1 MRSTGNCYRNY
12 ILVFFITVS
21 LSTLSQ
27 TSHGEVA
34 SLQDN
39 YGPRE
44 KSSYAPAKFS
54 YSKQTDSYLTNV
66 QGKLSRKLF
75 EDTNDE
81 TLADL
86 NFEYGRL
93 FSLVGTDYQA
103 FGYLTAQIDSD
114 NQMRLNSSLGHYIPA
129 IDGELLF
136 SYRLL
141 GKNLNKT
148 LAQSG
153 SINDKIYENSFAT
166 NYTRYSNSFL
176 RETSINYSCSFIP
189 GETLRRTRTPHGEQQ
204 QNTASLLDGFSN
216 TTTHEVV
223 AQMAFGY
230 EELGASYL
238 HGLKTSLSLG
248 YEYVNQDEMFD
259 ISEQVEESV
268 TFLASIRQRT
278 SIGSIKTFYRY
289 LDSAQTLYTGYS
301 VSGLEL
307 YVKETRYQDKKN
319 SRSLGFLIKFNLLNP
334 DDLFGKIKKLF
345 KRSNTAGFDQDRI
358 RHSMSL
364 RSTKFTTQPTVRT
377 SIDS

>member
-1 MRSTGNCYRNY
+1 MRSTGIRYRNY
-12 ILVFFITVS
+12 TVVFFITVS

-27 TSHGEVA
+27 TTHGEVT

-44 KSSYAPAKFS
+44 KSSYPPAQFS
-54 YSKQTDSYLTNV
+54 YSKQTDNYLTNL
-66 QGKLSRKLF
+66 QGKLSRKVF
-75 EDTNDE
+75 EDTSDE

-86 NFEYGRL
+86 NLEYGRL
-93 FSLVGTDYQA
+93 FSLAGTDYQA
-103 FGYLTAQIDSD
+103 FGYLTAQLDSD
-114 NQMRLNSSLGHYIPA
+114 NQIRLNSSLGHYVPA

-141 GKNLNKT
+141 GKNLNNT
-148 LAQSG
+148 LVQNG
-153 SINDKIYENSFAT
+153 SFSKKIYENSFAA

-176 RETSINYSCSFIP
+176 RETSISYSCSVIP
-189 GETLRRTRTPHGEQQ
+189 GEILHRTRIPHGDQQ
-204 QNTASLLDGFSN
+204 QNTAYLLDAFSD

-259 ISEQVEESV
+259 MSEQVEESL
-268 TFLASIRQRT
+268 TFLASIRQKT
-278 SIGSIKTFYRY
+278 SIGSINTFYRY
-289 LDSAQTLYTGYS
+289 LNSSQTLYTGYS
-301 VSGLEL
+301 ISGLEL

-319 SRSLGFLIKFNLLNP
+319 ARSLGFLLKFNLLNP

-345 KRSNTAGFDQDRI
+345 KRSNTAGLDQDRI